1 LINVK
6 IRRLQ
11 MNEKIDYQ
19 KTIVEGIKQKV
30 RVLDSVFVL
39 IIFVILLL
47 VVRFM
52 YKFLDYIPFS
62 SVMTML
68 VTVAVFVVA
77 GFLLVKTISK
87 NAIKTIDTYSSKLN
101 TLLITSKDIQEIVH
115 SDVLLEK
122 IMDVSLKITGA
133 DGGSLVLLEGDKL
146 VFKMVNGALLH
157 SATIKGSGVST
168 LIGFTIPKS
177 VGIIGWV
184 IDKGSVVRVDD
195 AKKDSRFYS
204 EVDEV
209 TGYETRSVLCVPLRL
224 SSGVIGALEFV
235 SKEYGAFNKE
245 DDDIISYFADQAALS
260 IEKTRFYEDEKNF
273 EIHLTNILSNVNDR
287 IIEKRGH
294 SKRVAK
300 YTLLMAR
307 AMNMSEDE
315 QKRLYRASL
324 LHDIGFLNIRTED
337 VLSADD
343 CRSHP
348 QLGYEMLK
356 PINFYADI
364 SQIILHH
371 HERYDG
377 KGHPS
382 GLKADAI
389 PIESRMIAIAEAFD
403 AMVSKDSYKCT
414 GKMISKEVKPS
425 IVGIE
430 GAIEELKRNAN
441 TQFDPQLVDVFIE
454 NIRKDYLE

>member
-1 LINVK
+1 MK
-6 IRRLQ
+6 
-11 MNEKIDYQ
+11 EKIDYQ

-30 RVLDSVFVL
+30 RVLNSVFVL

-47 VVRFM
+47 TVRFM
-52 YKFLDYIPFS
+52 YKFLEYIPFS

-68 VTVAVFVVA
+68 VIMAVFIVA

-87 NAIKTIDTYSSKLN
+87 NAIKAIDAYSSKLN
-101 TLLITSKDIQEIVH
+101 SLLITSKDIHEIVH
-115 SDVLLEK
+115 SDVLIEK

-146 VFKMVNGALLH
+146 VFKMV
-157 SATIKGSGVST
+157 KGSKVSS
-168 LIGFTIPKS
+168 LMGFTIPKS

-184 IDKGSVVRVDD
+184 IDNGSVVRVDD
-195 AKKDSRFYS
+195 AKKDSRFYP

-260 IEKTRFYEDEKNF
+260 IEKAKFYEDEKNF
-273 EIHLTNILSNVNDR
+273 EIHLTNILSNVNDKLT
-287 IIEKRGH
+287 EKRGH
-294 SKRVAK
+294 SRRIAK
-300 YTLLMAR
+300 YTLLMAQ

-315 QKRLYRASL
+315 QRRLYRASL
-324 LHDIGFLNIRTED
+324 LHDIGFLNIRPED
-337 VLSADD
+337 VLSLDD
-343 CRSHP
+343 YRSHS
-348 QLGYEMLK
+348 QMGYEMLK

-364 SQIILHH
+364 SPIILHH

-377 KGHPS
+377 KGYPS
-382 GLKADAI
+382 GLKGDAI

-414 GKMISKEVKPS
+414 GKMISKEVIPS

-430 GAIEELKRNAN
+430 SAIEELKRNAN
-441 TQFDPQLVDVFIE
+441 TQFDPKLVEIFVKNISEDYIE
-454 NIRKDYLE
+454 I

>member
-1 LINVK
+1 
-6 IRRLQ
+6 

-19 KTIVEGIKQKV
+19 KTIIEGIKQKV
-30 RVLDSVFVL
+30 IVLSWTFAL
-39 IIFVILLL
+39 IIFIILIL

-52 YKFLDYIPFS
+52 YEFINYIPFS

-68 VTVAVFVVA
+68 VIMAVFVVA

-87 NAIKTIDTYSSKLN
+87 NAIKAIDAYSSKLN
-101 TLLITSKDIQEIVH
+101 TLLTTSKNIHEIVH

-122 IMDVSLKITGA
+122 IMDISLKIIGA
-133 DGGSLVLLEGDKL
+133 GGGSLVLLEGENL
-146 VFKMVNGALLH
+146 VFKIVR
-157 SATIKGSGVST
+157 GSGVSSLT
-168 LIGFTIPKS
+168 GFTIPKS

-184 IDKGSVVRVDD
+184 IDKGSVARVDD
-195 AKKDSRFYS
+195 AKKDSRFYP

-209 TGYETRSVLCVPLRL
+209 TGYETRSALCVPLRL

-260 IEKTRFYEDEKNF
+260 IEKAKFYEDEKNF
-273 EIHLTNILSNVNDR
+273 EIHLTNILSNISDKLT
-287 IIEKRGH
+287 EERGH

-307 AMNMSEDE
+307 AMNMSENE
-315 QKRLYRASL
+315 QKKLYCASL
-324 LHDIGFLNIRTED
+324 LHDIGFLNIRPED
-337 VLSADD
+337 ISSVDD
-343 CRSHP
+343 YRSHS

-364 SQIILHH
+364 SPIILYH

-377 KGHPS
+377 KGYPS
-382 GLKADAI
+382 GLKGDAI
-389 PIESRMIAIAEAFD
+389 PIGSRMIAIAEAFD
-403 AMVSKDSYKCT
+403 AMVSKDSYKYT

-441 TQFDPQLVDVFIE
+441 TQFDPKLVEVFIN
-454 NIRKDYLE
+454 NISEDYIE

>member
-1 LINVK
+1 
-6 IRRLQ
+6 
-11 MNEKIDYQ
+11 MNEKREYQ
-19 KTIVEGIKQKV
+19 KTIIEGIKQKV
-30 RVLDSVFVL
+30 RVLNSVFVF

-47 VVRFM
+47 TVRFM
-52 YKFLDYIPFS
+52 YKFLEYIPFS

-68 VTVAVFVVA
+68 VIMAVFIVA

-87 NAIKTIDTYSSKLN
+87 NAIKAIDSYSNKLN
-101 TLLITSKDIQEIVH
+101 TLLTTSKNIHEIVH
-115 SDVLLEK
+115 SDILLEK

-146 VFKMVNGALLH
+146 VFKIV
-157 SATIKGSGVST
+157 KGSGLSS
-168 LIGFTIPKS
+168 LMGFTIPKS

-184 IDKGSVVRVDD
+184 IDNGSVVRVDD
-195 AKKDSRFYS
+195 AKKDSRFYP
-204 EVDEV
+204 EIDEV

-260 IEKTRFYEDEKNF
+260 IEKAKFYEDEKNF
-273 EIHLTNILSNVNDR
+273 EIHLTNILSNISDKL
-287 IIEKRGH
+287 IEERGH

-307 AMNMSEDE
+307 AMNMSENE
-315 QKRLYRASL
+315 QKRLYCASL
-324 LHDIGFLNIRTED
+324 LHDIGFLNIRPED
-337 VLSADD
+337 ISSVDD
-343 CRSHP
+343 YRSHS

-364 SQIILHH
+364 SPIILHH

-377 KGHPS
+377 KGYPS
-382 GLKADAI
+382 GLKGDAI
-389 PIESRMIAIAEAFD
+389 PIGSRMIAIAEAFD
-403 AMVSKDSYKCT
+403 AMASKDSYKCT
-414 GKMISKEVKPS
+414 GKMISNEVKPS

-430 GAIEELKRNAN
+430 SAIEELKRNAN
-441 TQFDPQLVDVFIE
+441 TQFDPKLVEVFVKNISEDYIE
-454 NIRKDYLE
+454 

>member
-1 LINVK
+1 
-6 IRRLQ
+6 
-11 MNEKIDYQ
+11 MDEKRDYQ
-19 KTIVEGIKQKV
+19 KTVIEGIKRKV
-30 RVLDSVFVL
+30 RVLNSVFVI

-47 VVRFM
+47 VVRFI
-52 YKFLDYIPFS
+52 YEFLNYIPFS
-62 SVMTML
+62 SIMTML
-68 VTVAVFVVA
+68 VIMAVFVVA

-87 NAIKTIDTYSSKLN
+87 NAIKAIDAYSSKLN
-101 TLLITSKDIQEIVH
+101 TLLITSKDIHEIVH

-157 SATIKGSGVST
+157 SATIKGSKVSS
-168 LIGFTIPKS
+168 LMGFTIPKS

-184 IDKGSVVRVDD
+184 IDNGSVVRVDD
-195 AKKDSRFYS
+195 AKKDSRFYPDI
-204 EVDEV
+204 DEV

-260 IEKTRFYEDEKNF
+260 IEKAKFYEDEKNF
-273 EIHLTNILSNVNDR
+273 EIHLTNILSNISDKL
-287 IIEKRGH
+287 IEERGH
-294 SKRVAK
+294 SKRIAK
-300 YTLLMAR
+300 YTLLMAQ

-324 LHDIGFLNIRTED
+324 LHDIGFLDIRPED
-337 VLSADD
+337 ISSVDD
-343 CRSHP
+343 YRSHS

-364 SQIILHH
+364 SPIILHH

-377 KGHPS
+377 KGYPS

-389 PIESRMIAIAEAFD
+389 PIWSRMIAIAEAFD
-403 AMVSKDSYKCT
+403 AVVSKDSYKY
-414 GKMISKEVKPS
+414 KMISKEVIPS
-425 IVGIE
+425 IVGID

-441 TQFDPQLVDVFIE
+441 TQFDPKLVEVFIN
-454 NIRKDYLE
+454 NISEDYIE

>member
-1 LINVK
+1 MK
-6 IRRLQ
+6 
-11 MNEKIDYQ
+11 EKVEYQ
-19 KTIVEGIKQKV
+19 KTVIEGIKHKV
-30 RVLDSVFVL
+30 RVLNSVFVL

-47 VVRFM
+47 TVRFM
-52 YKFLDYIPFS
+52 YKFLEYIPFS

-68 VTVAVFVVA
+68 VIMAVFIVA

-87 NAIKTIDTYSSKLN
+87 NAIKAIDAYSSKLN

-157 SATIKGSGVST
+157 SATIKGSEVST

-184 IDKGSVVRVDD
+184 IDNGSVVRVDD
-195 AKKDSRFYS
+195 AKKDSRFYP

-260 IEKTRFYEDEKNF
+260 IEKTKFYEDEKNF
-273 EIHLTNILSNVNDR
+273 EIHLTNILSNINDKLT
-287 IIEKRGH
+287 EKRGH
-294 SKRVAK
+294 SKRIAK
-300 YTLLMAR
+300 YTLLMAQ
-307 AMNMSEDE
+307 AMNMSENE

-324 LHDIGFLNIRTED
+324 LHDIGFLNIQPED
-337 VLSADD
+337 ISSVDHY
-343 CRSHP
+343 RSHS

-377 KGHPS
+377 KGYPS
-382 GLKADAI
+382 GLKGDAI
-389 PIESRMIAIAEAFD
+389 PIGSRMIAIAEAFD

-430 GAIEELKRNAN
+430 SAIEELKRNAN
-441 TQFDPQLVDVFIE
+441 TQFDPELVEIFVKNISEDYIE
-454 NIRKDYLE
+454 

>member
-1 LINVK
+1 
-6 IRRLQ
+6 
-11 MNEKIDYQ
+11 MNEKRDYQ

-30 RVLDSVFVL
+30 RVLNSVFAL

-47 VVRFM
+47 IVRFM
-52 YKFLDYIPFS
+52 YKFLEYIPFS

-68 VTVAVFVVA
+68 VIMAVFIVA

-87 NAIKTIDTYSSKLN
+87 NAIKAIDAYSSKLN
-101 TLLITSKDIQEIVH
+101 TLLITSKNIHEIVH

-146 VFKMVNGALLH
+146 VFKMV
-157 SATIKGSGVST
+157 KGSKVSS
-168 LIGFTIPKS
+168 LMGFTIPKS

-184 IDKGSVVRVDD
+184 IDNGSVVRVDD
-195 AKKDSRFYS
+195 AKKDSRFYP

-224 SSGVIGALEFV
+224 SSGVIGALEFI

-260 IEKTRFYEDEKNF
+260 IEKAKFYEDEKNF
-273 EIHLTNILSNVNDR
+273 KIHLTNILSNINDKLT
-287 IIEKRGH
+287 EKRGH
-294 SKRVAK
+294 SKRIAK
-300 YTLLMAR
+300 YALLMAQ

-315 QKRLYRASL
+315 QRRLYRASL
-324 LHDIGFLNIRTED
+324 LHDIGFLNIRPED
-337 VLSADD
+337 VLSLDD
-343 CRSHP
+343 YRSHS
-348 QLGYEMLK
+348 QMGYEMLK

-364 SQIILHH
+364 SPIILHH

-377 KGHPS
+377 KGYPS
-382 GLKADAI
+382 GLKGDAI

-430 GAIEELKRNAN
+430 SAIEELKRNAN
-441 TQFDPQLVDVFIE
+441 TQFDPKLVEIFVKNISEDYIE
-454 NIRKDYLE
+454 I

>member
-1 LINVK
+1 
-6 IRRLQ
+6 

-19 KTIVEGIKQKV
+19 KTVIEGIKQKV
-30 RVLDSVFVL
+30 RVLNSVFVL

-47 VVRFM
+47 TVRFM
-52 YKFLDYIPFS
+52 YKFLEYIPFS

-68 VTVAVFVVA
+68 VIMAVFIVA

-87 NAIKTIDTYSSKLN
+87 NAIKAIDAYSSKLN

-122 IMDVSLKITGA
+122 IMDVSLKITVA

-146 VFKMVNGALLH
+146 VFKMVR
-157 SATIKGSGVST
+157 GSKVSS
-168 LIGFTIPKS
+168 LMGFTIPKS

-184 IDKGSVVRVDD
+184 IDNGSVVRVDD
-195 AKKDSRFYS
+195 AKKDSRFYPDI
-204 EVDEV
+204 DEV

-224 SSGVIGALEFV
+224 SSGVIGALQFV

-260 IEKTRFYEDEKNF
+260 IEKAKFYEDEKNF
-273 EIHLTNILSNVNDR
+273 EIHLTNILSNINDR
-287 IIEKRGH
+287 ITEKRGH
-294 SKRVAK
+294 SKRIAK
-300 YTLLMAR
+300 YTLLMAQ

-324 LHDIGFLNIRTED
+324 LHDIGFLNIRPED
-337 VLSADD
+337 ISSVDHY
-343 CRSHP
+343 RSHS

-364 SQIILHH
+364 SPIILHH

-377 KGHPS
+377 KGYPS

-389 PIESRMIAIAEAFD
+389 PIGSRMIAIAEAFD

-414 GKMISKEVKPS
+414 GKIISKEVKPS

-430 GAIEELKRNAN
+430 SAIEELKRNAN
-441 TQFDPQLVDVFIE
+441 TQFDPKLVEVFVKNISEDYIE
-454 NIRKDYLE
+454 

>member
-1 LINVK
+1 
-6 IRRLQ
+6 

-19 KTIVEGIKQKV
+19 KTVIEGIKQKV
-30 RVLDSVFVL
+30 IVLSWAFVL

-47 VVRFM
+47 IVRFM

-62 SVMTML
+62 SAMTML
-68 VTVAVFVVA
+68 VIVAILVIA

-87 NAIKTIDTYSSKLN
+87 NAMKAIDAYSSKLN
-101 TLLITSKDIQEIVH
+101 NLLVTSKNIHEIVYR
-115 SDVLLEK
+115 DVLLEK

-146 VFKMVNGALLH
+146 VFKIVNGALLH

-168 LIGFTIPKS
+168 LMGFTIPKS

-184 IDKGSVVRVDD
+184 IDNGSVVRVDD
-195 AKKDSRFYS
+195 AKKDSRFYPDI
-204 EVDEV
+204 DEV

-260 IEKTRFYEDEKNF
+260 IEKAKFYEDEKNF
-273 EIHLTNILSNVNDR
+273 EIHLTNILSNINDKLT
-287 IIEKRGH
+287 EKRGH
-294 SKRVAK
+294 SKRIAK

-315 QKRLYRASL
+315 QKILYQASL
-324 LHDIGFLNIRTED
+324 LHDIGFLNIRPED
-337 VLSADD
+337 VLSVDD
-343 CRSHP
+343 YRSHS

-364 SQIILHH
+364 APIVLHH

-377 KGHPS
+377 NGYPS
-382 GLKADAI
+382 GLKGEDI
-389 PIESRMIAIAEAFD
+389 PLGSRIITIVEAFD
-403 AMVSKDSYKCT
+403 VMVSRESYKCT
-414 GKMISKEVKPS
+414 GKMISKEVIPS

-430 GAIEELKRNAN
+430 NAIEELKRNAN
-441 TQFDPQLVDVFIE
+441 TQFDPELVEVFVKNISEDYIE
-454 NIRKDYLE
+454 

>member
-1 LINVK
+1 MK
-6 IRRLQ
+6 
-11 MNEKIDYQ
+11 EKVEYQ
-19 KTIVEGIKQKV
+19 KTVIEGIKHKV
-30 RVLDSVFVL
+30 RVLNSVFVL

-47 VVRFM
+47 TVRFM
-52 YKFLDYIPFS
+52 YKFLEYIPFS

-68 VTVAVFVVA
+68 VIMAVFIVA

-87 NAIKTIDTYSSKLN
+87 NAIKAIDAYSSKLN

-157 SATIKGSGVST
+157 SATIKGSEVST

-184 IDKGSVVRVDD
+184 IDNGSVVRVDD
-195 AKKDSRFYS
+195 AKKDSRFYP

-209 TGYETRSVLCVPLRL
+209 TGYETRSMLCVPLRL

-260 IEKTRFYEDEKNF
+260 IEKTKFYEDEKNF
-273 EIHLTNILSNVNDR
+273 KIHLTNILSNINDKLT
-287 IIEKRGH
+287 EKRGH
-294 SKRVAK
+294 SKRIAK
-300 YTLLMAR
+300 YTLLMAQ
-307 AMNMSEDE
+307 AMNMSENE

-324 LHDIGFLNIRTED
+324 LHDIGFLNIQPED
-337 VLSADD
+337 ISSVDHY
-343 CRSHP
+343 RSHS

-377 KGHPS
+377 KGYPS
-382 GLKADAI
+382 GLKGDAI
-389 PIESRMIAIAEAFD
+389 PIGSRMIAIAEAFD

-430 GAIEELKRNAN
+430 SAIEELKRNAN
-441 TQFDPQLVDVFIE
+441 TQFDPELVEVFVKNISEDYIE
-454 NIRKDYLE
+454 

>member
-1 LINVK
+1 MK
-6 IRRLQ
+6 
-11 MNEKIDYQ
+11 EKVEYQ
-19 KTIVEGIKQKV
+19 KTVIEGIKHKV
-30 RVLDSVFVL
+30 RVLNSVFVL

-47 VVRFM
+47 TVRFM
-52 YKFLDYIPFS
+52 YKFLEYIPFS

-68 VTVAVFVVA
+68 VIMAVFIVA

-87 NAIKTIDTYSSKLN
+87 NAIKAIDAYSSKLN

-157 SATIKGSGVST
+157 SATIKGSEVST

-184 IDKGSVVRVDD
+184 IDNGSVVRVDD
-195 AKKDSRFYS
+195 AKKDSRFYP

-209 TGYETRSVLCVPLRL
+209 TGYETRSMLCVPLRL

-260 IEKTRFYEDEKNF
+260 IEKTKFYEDEKNF
-273 EIHLTNILSNVNDR
+273 EIHLTNILSNINDKLT
-287 IIEKRGH
+287 EKRGH
-294 SKRVAK
+294 SKRIAK
-300 YTLLMAR
+300 YTLLMAQ
-307 AMNMSEDE
+307 AMNMSENE

-324 LHDIGFLNIRTED
+324 LHDIGFLNIQPED
-337 VLSADD
+337 ISSVDHY
-343 CRSHP
+343 RSHSR
-348 QLGYEMLK
+348 LGYEMLK

-377 KGHPS
+377 KGYPS
-382 GLKADAI
+382 GLKGDAI
-389 PIESRMIAIAEAFD
+389 PIGSRMIAIAEAFD

-430 GAIEELKRNAN
+430 SAIEELKRNAN
-441 TQFDPQLVDVFIE
+441 TQFDPELVEVFVKNISEDYIE
-454 NIRKDYLE
+454 